1 MKNLKKMFRF
11 ILVMS
16 MIFVFALPAMAVE
29 PNVVSAS
36 EDASDSQI
44 EPRYPGRCAIKQ
56 VKVYAFD
63 TKQKIRYM
71 DAISTGYPEHDQLC
85 NVTISAATKALF
97 SKHNADGWYVEIL
110 VNPQGANLATVKVNG
125 STTGT
130 IPLASNSTSETIFL
144 EVTDDEFSRSLPW
157 QIYFSDGTGR
167 DKVVWGTV
175 YK

>member
-1 MKNLKKMFRF
+1 MFRF

-16 MIFVFALPAMAVE
+16 MIFVFAVPAMAVE

-56 VKVYAFD
+56 VRVYAAD

-97 SKHNADGWYVEIL
+97 FQHNADGWLVEIL
-110 VNPQGANLATVKVNG
+110 VNPQGANRATLKVNG
-125 STTGT
+125 STVGT
-130 IPLASNSTSETIFL
+130 TAVPANSSSATFSFVTS
-144 EVTDDEFSRSLPW
+144 DFSRSLPW

>member
-1 MKNLKKMFRF
+1 MFRF

-16 MIFVFALPAMAVE
+16 MIFVFAVPAMAVA
-29 PNVVSAS
+29 PNAVPAG
-36 EDASDSQI
+36 EDASESQI

-56 VKVYAFD
+56 VRVYAAD

-71 DAISTGYPEHDQLC
+71 DAISVGYPEHYQLC
-85 NVTISAATKALF
+85 NVTIYSETKAVF

-110 VNPQGANLATVKVNG
+110 VNPQGANLATLKVNG
-125 STTGT
+125 STVGT
-130 IPLASNSTSETIFL
+130 TAVPANSSSATFSFVTS
-144 EVTDDEFSRSLPW
+144 DFSRSLPW

>member
-1 MKNLKKMFRF
+1 MFRF

-16 MIFVFALPAMAVE
+16 MIFVFAVPAMAVE
-29 PNVVSAS
+29 PNAAPAG
-36 EDASDSQI
+36 EDASESQI

-56 VKVYAFD
+56 VRVYAAD
-63 TKQKIRYM
+63 KRQNTPYT
-71 DAISTGYPEHDQLC
+71 DAFSLAYPEHDQLC
-85 NVTISAATKALF
+85 NVTIDSETKAVF

-110 VNPQGANLATVKVNG
+110 VNPQGANLATLKVNG
-125 STTGT
+125 STVGT
-130 IPLASNSTSETIFL
+130 TAVPANSSSATFSFVTS
-144 EVTDDEFSRSLPW
+144 DFSRSLPW

>member
-1 MKNLKKMFRF
+1 MFRF

-56 VKVYAFD
+56 VKVYAADKRQNTPYPGAFSL
-63 TKQKIRYM
+63 
-71 DAISTGYPEHDQLC
+71 AYPEHDQLC
-85 NVTISAATKALF
+85 NVTIDSETKAVF
-97 SKHNADGWYVEIL
+97 SKHNADGWLVEIL
-110 VNPQGANLATVKVNG
+110 VNPQGANLATLKVNG
-125 STTGT
+125 STVGT
-130 IPLASNSTSETIFL
+130 TAVPTNSSSATFSFVTS
-144 EVTDDEFSRSLPW
+144 DFSRSLPW

-167 DKVVWGTV
+167 DKVVWGTI

>member
-1 MKNLKKMFRF
+1 MFRF

-16 MIFVFALPAMAVE
+16 MIFVFAVPAMAVE
-29 PNVVSAS
+29 PNAAPAG
-36 EDASDSQI
+36 EDASESQI

-56 VKVYAFD
+56 VRVYAAD
-63 TKQKIRYM
+63 TNQKIRYM
-71 DAISTGYPEHDQLC
+71 DAISVGYPEHDQLC
-85 NVTISAATKALF
+85 NVTIDSETKAVF

-110 VNPQGANLATVKVNG
+110 VNPQGANLATLKVNG
-125 STTGT
+125 STVGT
-130 IPLASNSTSETIFL
+130 TAVPANSSSATFSFVTS
-144 EVTDDEFSRSLPW
+144 DFSRSLPW

>member
-1 MKNLKKMFRF
+1 MFRF

-16 MIFVFALPAMAVE
+16 MIFVFAVPAMAVE
-29 PNVVSAS
+29 PNAAPAG
-36 EDASDSQI
+36 EDASESQI

-56 VKVYAFD
+56 VRVYAAD

-71 DAISTGYPEHDQLC
+71 DAISVGYPEHDQLC
-85 NVTISAATKALF
+85 NVTIDSETKAVF

-110 VNPQGANLATVKVNG
+110 VNPQGANLATLKVNG
-125 STTGT
+125 STVGT
-130 IPLASNSTSETIFL
+130 TAVPANSSSATFSFVTS
-144 EVTDDEFSRSLPW
+144 DFSRSLPW

>member
-56 VKVYAFD
+56 VKVYAADKRQNTPYPGAFSL
-63 TKQKIRYM
+63 
-71 DAISTGYPEHDQLC
+71 AYPEHDQLC
-85 NVTISAATKALF
+85 NVTIDSETKAVF
-97 SKHNADGWYVEIL
+97 SKHNANGWLVEIL
-110 VNPQGANLATVKVNG
+110 VNPQGANLATLKVNG
-125 STTGT
+125 STVGT
-130 IPLASNSTSETIFL
+130 TAVPTNSSSATFSFVTS
-144 EVTDDEFSRSLPW
+144 DFSRSLPW

-167 DKVVWGTV
+167 DKVVWGTI

>member
-1 MKNLKKMFRF
+1 MFRF

-16 MIFVFALPAMAVE
+16 MIFVFAVPAMAVE
-29 PNVVSAS
+29 PNAAPAG
-36 EDASDSQI
+36 EDASESQI

-56 VKVYAFD
+56 VRVYAAD

-71 DAISTGYPEHDQLC
+71 DAISVGYPEHDQLC
-85 NVTISAATKALF
+85 NVTIDSETKAVF

-110 VNPQGANLATVKVNG
+110 VNPQGANLATLKVNG
-125 STTGT
+125 STVGT
-130 IPLASNSTSETIFL
+130 TAVPTNYSSATFSFVTS
-144 EVTDDEFSRSLPW
+144 DFSRSLPW

-167 DKVVWGTV
+167 DKVVWGTI

>member
-1 MKNLKKMFRF
+1 MFRF

-16 MIFVFALPAMAVE
+16 MIFVFPAMAVE
-29 PNVVSAS
+29 PNAVPAG
-36 EDASDSQI
+36 EDASESQI

-56 VKVYAFD
+56 VRVYAAD

-71 DAISTGYPEHDQLC
+71 DAISVAYPEHDQLC
-85 NVTISAATKALF
+85 NVTIDSETKAVF

-110 VNPQGANLATVKVNG
+110 VNPQGANLATLKVNG
-125 STTGT
+125 STVGT
-130 IPLASNSTSETIFL
+130 TAVPANSSSATFSFVTS
-144 EVTDDEFSRSLPW
+144 DFSRSLPW

>member
-1 MKNLKKMFRF
+1 MFRF

-16 MIFVFALPAMAVE
+16 MIFVFAVPAMAVE
-29 PNVVSAS
+29 PNAAPAG
-36 EDASDSQI
+36 EDASESQI

-56 VKVYAFD
+56 VKVYAAD
-63 TKQKIRYM
+63 KRQNTPYT
-71 DAISTGYPEHDQLC
+71 DAFSLAYPEHDQLC
-85 NVTISAATKALF
+85 NVTIDSETKAVF

-110 VNPQGANLATVKVNG
+110 VNPQGANRATVKVNG

>member
-1 MKNLKKMFRF
+1 MFRF

-16 MIFVFALPAMAVE
+16 MIFVFAVPAMAVE

-56 VKVYAFD
+56 VRVYAAD

-97 SKHNADGWYVEIL
+97 FQHNADGWLVEIL
-110 VNPQGANLATVKVNG
+110 VNPQGANRATLKVNG
-125 STTGT
+125 STVGT
-130 IPLASNSTSETIFL
+130 TAVPTNSSSATFSFVTS
-144 EVTDDEFSRSLPW
+144 DFSRSLPW

-167 DKVVWGTV
+167 DKVVWGTI

>member
-1 MKNLKKMFRF
+1 MFRF

-16 MIFVFALPAMAVE
+16 MIFVFAVPAMAVE
-29 PNVVSAS
+29 PNAAPAG
-36 EDASDSQI
+36 EDASESQI

-56 VKVYAFD
+56 VRVYAAD

-71 DAISTGYPEHDQLC
+71 DAISVGYPEHDQLC
-85 NVTISAATKALF
+85 NVTIDSETKAVF

-110 VNPQGANLATVKVNG
+110 VNPQGANLATLKVNG
-125 STTGT
+125 STVGT
-130 IPLASNSTSETIFL
+130 TAVPANSSSATFSFVTS
-144 EVTDDEFSRSLPW
+144 DFSRSLPW

-167 DKVVWGTV
+167 DKAVWGTV

>member
-1 MKNLKKMFRF
+1 MFRF

-16 MIFVFALPAMAVE
+16 MIFVFAVPAMAVE
-29 PNVVSAS
+29 PNAAPAG
-36 EDASDSQI
+36 EDASESQI

-97 SKHNADGWYVEIL
+97 SQHNADGWLVEIL
-110 VNPQGANLATVKVNG
+110 VNPQGANRATVKVKG

>member
-1 MKNLKKMFRF
+1 MFRF

-16 MIFVFALPAMAVE
+16 MIFVFAVPAMAVE
-29 PNVVSAS
+29 PNAVPAG
-36 EDASDSQI
+36 EDASESQI

-56 VKVYAFD
+56 VRVYAAD

-71 DAISTGYPEHDQLC
+71 DAISVGYPEHDQLC
-85 NVTISAATKALF
+85 NVTIDSETKAVF

-110 VNPQGANLATVKVNG
+110 VNPQGANLATLKVNG
-125 STTGT
+125 STVGT
-130 IPLASNSTSETIFL
+130 TAVPANSSSATFSFVTS
-144 EVTDDEFSRSLPW
+144 DFSRSLPW

>member
-97 SKHNADGWYVEIL
+97 SQHNADGWLVEIL
-110 VNPQGANLATVKVNG
+110 VNPQGANLATLKVNG
-125 STTGT
+125 STVGT
-130 IPLASNSTSETIFL
+130 TAVPTNSSSATFSFVTS
-144 EVTDDEFSRSLPW
+144 DFSRSLPW

-167 DKVVWGTV
+167 DKVVWGTI

>member
-56 VKVYAFD
+56 VKVYAADKRQNTPYPGAFSL
-63 TKQKIRYM
+63 
-71 DAISTGYPEHDQLC
+71 AYPEHDQLC
-85 NVTISAATKALF
+85 NVTIDSETKAVF
-97 SKHNADGWYVEIL
+97 SKHNADGWLVEIL
-110 VNPQGANLATVKVNG
+110 VNPQGANLATLKVNG
-125 STTGT
+125 STVGT
-130 IPLASNSTSETIFL
+130 TAVPTNSSSATFSFVTS
-144 EVTDDEFSRSLPW
+144 DFSRSLPW
-157 QIYFSDGTGR
+157 QIYFSNGTGR
-167 DKVVWGTV
+167 DKVVWGTI

>member
-1 MKNLKKMFRF
+1 MFRF

-16 MIFVFALPAMAVE
+16 MIFVFAVPAMAVE
-29 PNVVSAS
+29 PNAVPAG
-36 EDASDSQI
+36 EDASESQI

-56 VKVYAFD
+56 VRVYAAD

-71 DAISTGYPEHDQLC
+71 DAISVGYPEHDQLC
-85 NVTISAATKALF
+85 NVTIDSETKAVF

-110 VNPQGANLATVKVNG
+110 VNPQGANLATLKVNG
-125 STTGT
+125 STVGT
-130 IPLASNSTSETIFL
+130 TAVPANSSSATFSFVTS
-144 EVTDDEFSRSLPW
+144 DFSRSLPW

-167 DKVVWGTV
+167 DKVVWGTI

>member
-44 EPRYPGRCAIKQ
+44 EPRYPGRCAI
-56 VKVYAFD
+56 
-63 TKQKIRYM
+63 
-71 DAISTGYPEHDQLC
+71 STGYPEHDQLC

-97 SKHNADGWYVEIL
+97 SQHNADGWLVEIL
-110 VNPQGANLATVKVNG
+110 VNPQGANRATVKVNG

>member
-1 MKNLKKMFRF
+1 MFRF

-16 MIFVFALPAMAVE
+16 MIFVFAVPAMAVE
-29 PNVVSAS
+29 PNAAPAG
-36 EDASDSQI
+36 EDASESQI

-56 VKVYAFD
+56 VRVYAAD

-71 DAISTGYPEHDQLC
+71 DAISVGYPEHDQLC
-85 NVTISAATKALF
+85 NVTIDSETKAVF

-110 VNPQGANLATVKVNG
+110 VNPQGANLATLKVNG
-125 STTGT
+125 STVGT
-130 IPLASNSTSETIFL
+130 TAVPANSSSATFSFVTS
-144 EVTDDEFSRSLPW
+144 DFSRSLPW

-167 DKVVWGTV
+167 DKVVWGTI

>member
-56 VKVYAFD
+56 VKVYAAD
-63 TKQKIRYM
+63 KT
-71 DAISTGYPEHDQLC
+71 AIWMQ
-85 NVTISAATKALF
+85 SA
-97 SKHNADGWYVEIL
+97 L
-110 VNPQGANLATVKVNG
+110 VIP
-125 STTGT
+125 STT
-130 IPLASNSTSETIFL
+130 NSAT
-144 EVTDDEFSRSLPW
+144 
-157 QIYFSDGTGR
+157 
-167 DKVVWGTV
+167 
-175 YK
+175 

>member
-56 VKVYAFD
+56 VKVYAADKRQNTPYPGAFSL
-63 TKQKIRYM
+63 
-71 DAISTGYPEHDQLC
+71 AYPEHDQLC
-85 NVTISAATKALF
+85 NVTIDSETKAVF
-97 SKHNADGWYVEIL
+97 SKHNADGWLVEIL
-110 VNPQGANLATVKVNG
+110 VNPQGANLATLKVNG
-125 STTGT
+125 STVGT
-130 IPLASNSTSETIFL
+130 TAVPTNSSSATFSFVTS
-144 EVTDDEFSRSLPW
+144 DFSRSLPW

-167 DKVVWGTV
+167 DKDVWGTI

>member
-1 MKNLKKMFRF
+1 M
-11 ILVMS
+11 
-16 MIFVFALPAMAVE
+16 
-29 PNVVSAS
+29 
-36 EDASDSQI
+36 
-44 EPRYPGRCAIKQ
+44 
-56 VKVYAFD
+56 
-63 TKQKIRYM
+63 
-71 DAISTGYPEHDQLC
+71 
-85 NVTISAATKALF
+85 
-97 SKHNADGWYVEIL
+97 
-110 VNPQGANLATVKVNG
+110 NG

>member
-16 MIFVFALPAMAVE
+16 MIFVFAVPAMAVE
-29 PNVVSAS
+29 PNAAPAG
-36 EDASDSQI
+36 EDASESQI

-56 VKVYAFD
+56 VRVYAAD

-71 DAISTGYPEHDQLC
+71 DAISVGYPEHDQLC
-85 NVTISAATKALF
+85 NVTIDSETKAVF

-110 VNPQGANLATVKVNG
+110 VNPQGANLATLKVNG
-125 STTGT
+125 STVGT
-130 IPLASNSTSETIFL
+130 TAVPANSSSATFSFVTS
-144 EVTDDEFSRSLPW
+144 DFSRSLPW

-167 DKVVWGTV
+167 DKVVWGTI

>member
-1 MKNLKKMFRF
+1 
-11 ILVMS
+11 MS
-16 MIFVFALPAMAVE
+16 MIFVFTVPAMAVE
-29 PNVVSAS
+29 PNAVPAGEDTS
-36 EDASDSQI
+36 ESQI

-97 SKHNADGWYVEIL
+97 SQHNADGWLVEVL

-125 STTGT
+125 STIGT
-130 IPLASNSTSETIFL
+130 TPLSSNSTSETIFL
-144 EVTDDEFSRSLPW
+144 EVSDDEFSRSLPW

-167 DKVVWGTV
+167 DKAVWGTV

>member
-97 SKHNADGWYVEIL
+97 SQHNADGWLVEIL
-110 VNPQGANLATVKVNG
+110 VNPQGANLATLKVNG
-125 STTGT
+125 STVGT
-130 IPLASNSTSETIFL
+130 TAVPTNSSSATFSFVTS
-144 EVTDDEFSRSLPW
+144 DFSRSLPW

>member
-1 MKNLKKMFRF
+1 MFRF

-16 MIFVFALPAMAVE
+16 MIFVIAVPAMAVE
-29 PNVVSAS
+29 PNAAPAG
-36 EDASDSQI
+36 EDASESQI

-97 SKHNADGWYVEIL
+97 SQHNADGWLVEIL
-110 VNPQGANLATVKVNG
+110 VNPQGANRATVKVNG

>member
-56 VKVYAFD
+56 VKVYAADKRQNTPYPGAFSL
-63 TKQKIRYM
+63 
-71 DAISTGYPEHDQLC
+71 AYPEHDQLC
-85 NVTISAATKALF
+85 NVTIDSETKAVF
-97 SKHNADGWYVEIL
+97 SKHNADGWLVEIL
-110 VNPQGANLATVKVNG
+110 VNPQGANLATLKVNG
-125 STTGT
+125 STVGT
-130 IPLASNSTSETIFL
+130 TAVPTNSSSATFSFVTS
-144 EVTDDEFSRSLPW
+144 DFSRSLPW
-157 QIYFSDGTGR
+157 QIYFSDRTGR
-167 DKVVWGTV
+167 DKDVWGTI

>member
-1 MKNLKKMFRF
+1 M
-11 ILVMS
+11 
-16 MIFVFALPAMAVE
+16 
-29 PNVVSAS
+29 
-36 EDASDSQI
+36 
-44 EPRYPGRCAIKQ
+44 
-56 VKVYAFD
+56 YAFD

-97 SKHNADGWYVEIL
+97 SQHNADGWLVEIL
-110 VNPQGANLATVKVNG
+110 VNPQGANRATVKVNG

>member
-1 MKNLKKMFRF
+1 MFRF

-16 MIFVFALPAMAVE
+16 MIFVIAVPAMAVE
-29 PNVVSAS
+29 PNAAPAG
-36 EDASDSQI
+36 EDASESQI

-56 VKVYAFD
+56 VRVYAAD

-71 DAISTGYPEHDQLC
+71 DAISVGYPEHDQLC
-85 NVTISAATKALF
+85 NVTIDSETKAVF

-110 VNPQGANLATVKVNG
+110 VNPQGANLATLKVNG
-125 STTGT
+125 STVGT
-130 IPLASNSTSETIFL
+130 TAVPANSSSATFSFVTS
-144 EVTDDEFSRSLPW
+144 DFSRSLPW

>member
-1 MKNLKKMFRF
+1 MFRF

-16 MIFVFALPAMAVE
+16 MIFVFAVPAMAVE
-29 PNVVSAS
+29 PNAAPAG
-36 EDASDSQI
+36 EDASESQI

-56 VKVYAFD
+56 VRVYAAD

-97 SKHNADGWYVEIL
+97 FQHNADGWLVEIL
-110 VNPQGANLATVKVNG
+110 VNPQGANLATLKVNG
-125 STTGT
+125 STVGT
-130 IPLASNSTSETIFL
+130 TAVPANSSSATFSFVTS
-144 EVTDDEFSRSLPW
+144 DFSRSLPW

>member
-1 MKNLKKMFRF
+1 MFRF

-16 MIFVFALPAMAVE
+16 MIFVFAVPAMAVE
-29 PNVVSAS
+29 PNAAPAG
-36 EDASDSQI
+36 EDASESQI

-56 VKVYAFD
+56 VRVYAAD

-97 SKHNADGWYVEIL
+97 FQHNADGWLVEIL
-110 VNPQGANLATVKVNG
+110 VNPQGANRATLKVNG
-125 STTGT
+125 STVGT
-130 IPLASNSTSETIFL
+130 TAVPTNSSSATFSFVTS
-144 EVTDDEFSRSLPW
+144 DFSRSLPW

-167 DKVVWGTV
+167 DKVVWGTI

>member
-1 MKNLKKMFRF
+1 MFRF

-16 MIFVFALPAMAVE
+16 MIFVFAVPAMAVE
-29 PNVVSAS
+29 PNAAPAG
-36 EDASDSQI
+36 EDASESQI

-56 VKVYAFD
+56 VRVYAAD

-97 SKHNADGWYVEIL
+97 FQHNADGWLVEIL
-110 VNPQGANLATVKVNG
+110 VNPQGANRATLKVNG
-125 STTGT
+125 STVGT
-130 IPLASNSTSETIFL
+130 TAVPANSSSATFSFVTS
-144 EVTDDEFSRSLPW
+144 DFSRSLPW

-167 DKVVWGTV
+167 DKVVWGTI

>member
-1 MKNLKKMFRF
+1 MFRF

-16 MIFVFALPAMAVE
+16 MIFVFAVPAMAVE
-29 PNVVSAS
+29 PNAAPAG
-36 EDASDSQI
+36 EDASESQI

-56 VKVYAFD
+56 VRVYAAD

-97 SKHNADGWYVEIL
+97 FQHNADGWLVEIL
-110 VNPQGANLATVKVNG
+110 VNPQGANRATLKVNG
-125 STTGT
+125 STVGT
-130 IPLASNSTSETIFL
+130 TAVPANSSSATFSFVTS
-144 EVTDDEFSRSLPW
+144 DFSRSLPW

>member
-1 MKNLKKMFRF
+1 MFRF

-16 MIFVFALPAMAVE
+16 MIFVFAVPAMAVE
-29 PNVVSAS
+29 PNAAPAG
-36 EDASDSQI
+36 EDASESQI

-56 VKVYAFD
+56 VRVYAAD

-71 DAISTGYPEHDQLC
+71 DAISVGYPEHDQLC
-85 NVTISAATKALF
+85 NVTIDSETKAVF

-110 VNPQGANLATVKVNG
+110 VNPQGANLAALKVNG
-125 STTGT
+125 STVGT
-130 IPLASNSTSETIFL
+130 TAVPANSSSATFSFVTS
-144 EVTDDEFSRSLPW
+144 DFSRSLPW

-167 DKVVWGTV
+167 DKVVWGTI